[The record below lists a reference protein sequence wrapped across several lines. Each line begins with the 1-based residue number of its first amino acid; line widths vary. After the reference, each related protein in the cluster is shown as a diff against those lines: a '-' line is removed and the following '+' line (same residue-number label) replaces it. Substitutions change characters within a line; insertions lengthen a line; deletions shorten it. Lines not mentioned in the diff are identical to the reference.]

1 MRGKYDV
8 GDDPQD
14 KSLVLR
20 NKEDNGMG
28 NWVNCLMVEHNN
40 YIIVG

>member
-14 KSLVLR
+14 KSLGKVLR
-20 NKEDNGMG
+20 NKEDNGDG
-28 NWVNCLMVEHNN
+28 
-40 YIIVG
+40 